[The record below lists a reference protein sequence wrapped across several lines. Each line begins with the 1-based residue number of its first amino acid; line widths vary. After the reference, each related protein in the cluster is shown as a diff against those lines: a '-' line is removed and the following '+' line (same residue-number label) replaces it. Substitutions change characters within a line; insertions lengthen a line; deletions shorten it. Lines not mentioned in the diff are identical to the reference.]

1 MNEHSGN
8 SGQLQQPSEA
18 AGLNEPFG
26 DSEQLGTDAG
36 NGGDAL
42 DVPFAWTWI
51 SQAGERHVTTSER
64 HARNVAGADGC
75 VVHAITPKMLAAR
88 QPVGVD
94 PVAEIIEEIAGDV
107 ESCVSDACGYLASD
121 NGWRDYGIYRDDFTK
136 RYHALPDRIRALAAP
151 PAPEMSPDFTDTA
164 RAAISWVLW
173 HHQGG
178 SSAIGQPLRYALGMG
193 DHEELSAQQISE
205 AKRYAE
211 SVGARTDDFKHPAPA
226 VVPMDAPYSLDA
238 DPAGIRSRVADCIT
252 GTMMVGA
259 QNHTPPPAGHWLEP
273 FWNMARADAAQ
284 PQPAAVPVDGLRE
297 SQILAKDHDGMR
309 VSYSGLLRQARGAL
323 TRGSADPALAEMLRQ
338 LEKHMEELGKRWYAG
353 DRLVVD
359 ELLQLYCIETN
370 ARRALLATHPQ
381 PTAACVNID
390 AMRYRY
396 LRAQPVEGG
405 PWGTPRIAIPS
416 SERAG
421 EFANGD
427 DADAAIDAAIAAQQ
441 AKPEVR

>member
-8 SGQLQQPSEA
+8 SGQLQQRSAA
-18 AGLNEPFG
+18 AGLNESFG
-26 DSEQLGTDAG
+26 DSEQLARPDAG
-36 NGGDAL
+36 SGGDAL
-42 DVPFAWTWI
+42 DVPFAWTWM
-51 SQAGERHVTTSER
+51 SQAGERHVTTYER
-64 HARNVAGADGC
+64 HARDVAGADGC
-75 VVHAITPKMLAAR
+75 VVHAITPQMLTAR
-88 QPVGVD
+88 QPVGME
-94 PVAEIIEEIAGDV
+94 PVAFVPVHPNFGPMWSDTFPAGHCNDGR
-107 ESCVSDACGYLASD
+107 SRASE
-121 NGWRDYGIYRDDFTK
+121 RRPLYF
-136 RYHALPDRIRALAAP
+136 AP
-151 PAPEMSPDFTDTA
+151 PAQADRMAIKMLVAAGFVSEDKANESLRIAHGFGGDLGQSAPAAAGVPGECVYAMNTGEQDEQGHELYVLTDKP
-164 RAAISWVLW
+164 I
-173 HHQGG
+173 
-178 SSAIGQPLRYALGMG
+178 PLSDY
-193 DHEELSAQQISE
+193 ELLYRSTPA
-205 AKRYAE
+205 
-211 SVGARTDDFKHPAPA
+211 HPAPA
-226 VVPMDAPYSLDA
+226 AVQTDFVEVATCDQESA
-238 DPAGIRSRVADCIT
+238 DGFQWLPGFTRSSFPTGAGVFI
-252 GTMMVGA
+252 G
-259 QNHTPPPAGHWLEP
+259 QPPA
-273 FWNMARADAAQ
+273 A
-284 PQPAAVPVDGLRE
+284 AAVPVDGLRE

-390 AMRYRY
+390 AMRYLY

-441 AKPEVR
+441 AKPEVQ

>member
-8 SGQLQQPSEA
+8 SGQSQPPGALDYALARLDREAPQRVWLQIDTAGDNSERDVPWPGSEHVTWQDESIGGLEVEYVRADLAAQP
-18 AGLNEPFG
+18 
-26 DSEQLGTDAG
+26 DAVS
-36 NGGDAL
+36 GGDAL

-51 SQAGERHVTTSER
+51 SQAGERHVTTYER
-64 HARNVAGADGC
+64 HARHIARADGC
-75 VVHAITPKMLAAR
+75 VVHTITPQMLAGR
-88 QPVGVD
+88 QPVGAEV
-94 PVAEIIEEIAGDV
+94 PNGKPSWQSHNWAQIFQSEQGYWFGTVA
-107 ESCVSDACGYLASD
+107 
-121 NGWRDYGIYRDDFTK
+121 GWD
-136 RYHALPDRIRALAAP
+136 
-151 PAPEMSPDFTDTA
+151 
-164 RAAISWVLW
+164 
-173 HHQGG
+173 
-178 SSAIGQPLRYALGMG
+178 
-193 DHEELSAQQISE
+193 LSAHISDGF
-205 AKRYAE
+205 KGR
-211 SVGARTDDFKHPAPA
+211 SVNLLRSDGQFLAYDSYNPDWEN
-226 VVPMDAPYSLDA
+226 SLE
-238 DPAGIRSRVADCIT
+238 IRPTA
-252 GTMMVGA
+252 
-259 QNHTPPPAGHWLEP
+259 
-273 FWNMARADAAQ
+273 
-284 PQPAAVPVDGLRE
+284 PAAVPVDGLRE

-381 PTAACVNID
+381 PAASCVNIN
-390 AMRYRY
+390 AMRYLY

-416 SERAG
+416 CERAG

-441 AKPEVR
+441 TKPEVQP